1 MTLPDTMFP
10 VTVTCP
16 SGASRTETGVQL
28 DLKISGTRSGT
39 RISGTM
45 TPFTVAGTTF
55 SGSWNFEA
63 R

>member
-1 MTLPDTMFP
+1 M
-10 VTVTCP
+10 
-16 SGASRTETGVQL
+16 
-28 DLKISGTRSGT
+28 DLFISGSVIGT

-45 TPFTVAGTTF
+45 TPLTVAGTTF